1 VNAIMEEASIH
12 FDDVFSRLTCFS
24 VSWSVGLVS
33 TRYISLTLDIRIL
46 SFIMTSFD
54 CAGLPGPV
62 GPPGWTQKGDK
73 GDSGSAVSESVTFV
87 SELGKRFLLVRLF
100 DSNHI
105 SRLLLGAV

>member
-1 VNAIMEEASIH
+1 MEEASIH